1 MIKVVLL
8 SVDRFE
14 KSTAEEI
21 KFSGLIN
28 SFADLKQ
35 QLQRIEG
42 DFDMEDVTVYS
53 LEDFAVACNEQYVD
67 LESVWLTYVEY

>member
-1 MIKVVLL
+1 MIRVVLL

-21 KFSGLIN
+21 KFLGLIN
-28 SFADLKQ
+28 SFGDLKHH
-35 QLQRIEG
+35 LQRIEG
-42 DFDMEDVTVYS
+42 DFDVEDVTVYD
-53 LEDFAVACNEQYVD
+53 LEDFADACNEQHVD